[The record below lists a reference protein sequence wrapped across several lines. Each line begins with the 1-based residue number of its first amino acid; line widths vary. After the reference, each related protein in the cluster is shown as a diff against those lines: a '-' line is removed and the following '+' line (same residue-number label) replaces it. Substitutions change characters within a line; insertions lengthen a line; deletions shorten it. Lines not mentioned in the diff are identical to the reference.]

1 MLGTRKQRLI
11 AGGAIAT
18 AGVTAALLN
27 PIGAAQAGHD
37 NAVLETSLRGEKEV
51 PMSGNPNRNVGDPNG
66 RGKAFVFGIDNDP
79 NTLCYVL
86 RVNKIAPATMAHIHK
101 GRRNENGPVVVN
113 LAAPDDGNAG
123 DCLTQ
128 GEPGKFEDGQ
138 TVQEILEHPRRF
150 YVNVHNERFPGG
162 AIRGQ
167 LEYERPPGGQN

>member
-66 RGKAFVFGIDNDP
+66 RGKAFVFGIDND
-79 NTLCYVL
+79 
-86 RVNKIAPATMAHIHK
+86 
-101 GRRNENGPVVVN
+101 
-113 LAAPDDGNAG
+113 GNAG